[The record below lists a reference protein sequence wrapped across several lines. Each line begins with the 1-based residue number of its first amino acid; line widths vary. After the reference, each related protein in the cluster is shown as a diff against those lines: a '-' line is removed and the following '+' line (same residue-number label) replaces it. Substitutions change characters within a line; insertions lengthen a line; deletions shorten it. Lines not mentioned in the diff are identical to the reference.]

1 MELNNK
7 IDALL
12 ETMDTESLSHPLVF
26 LSLGKTNIK
35 ATVKLI
41 KRTNYLKR
49 DILKHCQKF
58 KNQTGHP
65 PEWIKVDWVVETKR
79 LLFEDVIN
87 ELIQTRRNYVDF
99 GITLD
104 KYWNMT
110 FLPDEI
116 NANAFV
122 RPGKEKNTL
131 ILSEKNINNYLK
143 KYTKSRKFFNS
154 KNYEGKYITKFYTK
168 AFIHD
173 NHYVYELGDYGPT
186 KNLRNVDNL
195 DKEINRLIQFGS
207 DFLENMMEPK
217 GKYTYG
223 YFPHFDKH
231 IDFYNNLRH
240 SSSTYALLE
249 SMSYLDKDWHSA
261 QNAINYIIDNYLYEV
276 NGKGYIYDD
285 TKQIN
290 EIKLGQ
296 NASFIFAVCEY
307 LKLNPNDTRA
317 LMSAQKVAKGILTM
331 VDANSGSTIHVLNYP
346 DLSIKEK
353 HRIVYYDGEAALAL
367 LRLYQIEQNPVLLD
381 TVKKL
386 FDYFIANDYWQ
397 YHDHWLGYCTNELVK
412 LVPEE
417 SYYRFGIKNV
427 NHYLD
432 YIKQRE
438 TTYPTF
444 LEMLMATYNL
454 IQDAKQNGY
463 NHIVEELLNEEEF
476 IETIHFRANYQRT
489 GFFYPEIAMY
499 FKNPQRILHSFFI
512 KHHGFRVRIDDIEH
526 YLSGYIQY
534 QKAFGKQEVE
544 SN

>member
-1 MELNNK
+1 MELNTK
-7 IDALL
+7 IDELL
-12 ETMDTESLSHPLVF
+12 EKTNYETLSHSFFF
-26 LSLGKTNIK
+26 LSLGKPNMK
-35 ATVKLI
+35 AIVKLI
-41 KRTNYLKR
+41 KRTDYLKR

-58 KNQTGHP
+58 KKQTGKEP
-65 PEWIKVDWVVETKR
+65 KWIKIDWVIETKQA
-79 LLFEDVIN
+79 LFDDVID
-87 ELIQTRRNYVDF
+87 ELTQTRRNYIDF
-99 GITLD
+99 GMALD

-122 RPGKEKNTL
+122 RPGKDKSRF

-143 KYTKSRKFFNS
+143 KYTKSKKFFNR
-154 KNYEGKYITKFYTK
+154 KHYEGKYITKFYTK

-173 NHYVYELGDYGPT
+173 DYHVYELGDYGPT
-186 KNLRNVDNL
+186 KNLRNIDNL
-195 DKEINRLIQFGS
+195 DNEINHLIRFGS
-207 DFLENMMEPK
+207 DFLENMMQSN

-223 YFPHFDKH
+223 YFPHFDKN

-249 SMSYLDKDWHSA
+249 SMSYLNKDWHSA

-276 NGKGYIYDD
+276 NGNGYIYDD

-296 NASFIFAVCEY
+296 NAAFIFAVCEY

-317 LMSAQKVAKGILTM
+317 LISAQKVAKGILTM
-331 VDANSGSTIHVLNYP
+331 VDANTGSTIHVLNYP

-367 LRLYQIEQNPVLLD
+367 LRLYQLDQNPILLD
-381 TVKKL
+381 TVTKL

-412 LVPEE
+412 LVPKE

-454 IQDAKQNGY
+454 IKDAKHKGY
-463 NHIVEELLNEEEF
+463 NHIVEELLNEEIF

-499 FKNPQRILHSFFI
+499 FKNPQKILHSFFI

>member
-1 MELNNK
+1 MDLDKK
-7 IDALL
+7 IDTLL
-12 ETMDTESLSHPLVF
+12 ETMDTESLSHPFVF
-26 LSLGKTNIK
+26 LSLGNPNIK

-41 KRTNYLKR
+41 KRINYLKR

-58 KNQTGHP
+58 KKQTGQNP
-65 PEWIKVDWVVETKR
+65 KWIKIDWVVKTKQ
-79 LLFEDVIN
+79 LLFDDVIN
-87 ELIQTRRNYVDF
+87 ELIHTRRNYIDF

-122 RPGKEKNTL
+122 RIGKEKNTL
-131 ILSEKNINNYLK
+131 ILSEQNINNYLK
-143 KYTKSRKFFNS
+143 KYTKSKKFFNS

-173 NHYVYELGDYGPT
+173 DHHIYELGDRGST
-186 KNLRNVDNL
+186 KNLRSVDNL
-195 DKEINRLIQFGS
+195 SNEVDYLIKYAS
-207 DFLENMMEPK
+207 DFLENMIQPN
-217 GKYTYG
+217 GKYIYG

-249 SMSYLDKDWHSA
+249 SMNYLDKNWHSA
-261 QNAINYIIDNYLYEV
+261 KNAIDYIIDNYLYEV
-276 NGKGYIYDD
+276 NGNGYIYDD
-285 TKQIN
+285 TKKIN

-296 NASFIFAVCEY
+296 NAAFIFAVCEY
-307 LKLNPNDTRA
+307 LKLNPDDKHA
-317 LMSAQKVAKGILTM
+317 LISAQKVAKGILTM
-331 VDANSGSTIHVLNYP
+331 IDANTGSTTHVFNYP
-346 DLSIKEK
+346 DLSIKDK

-367 LRLYQIEQNPVLLD
+367 LRLYKIDQNPVLLD
-381 TVKKL
+381 AVKKL

-427 NHYLD
+427 NNYLD

-454 IQDAKQNGY
+454 IQDAKKNGY
-463 NHIVEELLNEEEF
+463 NHIVEELLNEDEF
-476 IETIHFRANYQRT
+476 IKTIHFRANYQRT

-499 FKNPQRILHSFFI
+499 FKNPQKILYSFFI